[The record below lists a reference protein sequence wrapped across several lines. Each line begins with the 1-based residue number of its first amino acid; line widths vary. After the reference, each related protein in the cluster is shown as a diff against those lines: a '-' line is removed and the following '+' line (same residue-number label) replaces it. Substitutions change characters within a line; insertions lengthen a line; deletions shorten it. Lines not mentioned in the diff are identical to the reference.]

1 MSRLYKQQ
9 MFAPTE
15 MNQSEAKKKLTVG
28 TRVKN
33 SKTGEISY
41 VNIAPDQT
49 KKSGYFGVDG
59 DTKRKRKPSLYTID
73 ESDNKPPS
81 PPLGKPSW
89 GKGDESGMRKNTFKN
104 PPMRRPSQLRQKP
117 TLRQNSL
124 PSMDNEEEDDEALA
138 IRQAEFREDI
148 REKLS
153 DAITKISDCKI
164 RYGVAK
170 YIDRVNKKKTVAKW
184 FGQGKTEQIS
194 IAQDSTLFK
203 ALTAVHDCVKR
214 ILTDESQAC
223 GKKLSEKTHNL
234 FLRKPCGWTVSGLL
248 HSGWSNK
255 RWDFYCTESE
265 GLDKS
270 FVSDYVSNAYK
281 LCKFLNPG
289 HYNNT
294 IELERQDKV
303 KRDAERKNANNEA
316 EQAVEQQRIAAV
328 EQQRIATEQA
338 AAKQQRIAAEQAA
351 AEQQRIAAEQQ
362 RIAAKQAAAKQAAT
376 EQAAAE
382 QQRIAK
388 AKQQRIAEQQRIA
401 NEQEEKKEDDEIL
414 NSDTDDDDD
423 GAADGVAQRK
433 AQKKR
438 ISTKFTANKEK
449 KRRNLLLM
457 AADDCSSEVK
467 DRLKAENR
475 RLKIEREE
483 LRTELRE
490 INRT

>member
-1 MSRLYKQQ
+1 
-9 MFAPTE
+9 
-15 MNQSEAKKKLTVG
+15 
-28 TRVKN
+28 
-33 SKTGEISY
+33 
-41 VNIAPDQT
+41 
-49 KKSGYFGVDG
+49 
-59 DTKRKRKPSLYTID
+59 
-73 ESDNKPPS
+73 
-81 PPLGKPSW
+81 
-89 GKGDESGMRKNTFKN
+89 
-104 PPMRRPSQLRQKP
+104 
-117 TLRQNSL
+117 
-124 PSMDNEEEDDEALA
+124 
-138 IRQAEFREDI
+138 
-148 REKLS
+148 
-153 DAITKISDCKI
+153 
-164 RYGVAK
+164 VAK
-170 YIDRVNKKKTVAKW
+170 YIDRVNKKKTVPKW

-214 ILTDESQAC
+214 ILTDKSQAC

-234 FLRKPCGWTVSGLL
+234 FLTKPCKWTVSGLL

-255 RWDFYCTESE
+255 RWDFYCAESE

-328 EQQRIATEQA
+328 EQQRIAAEQA

-351 AEQQRIAAEQQ
+351 AEQQRMPAE
-362 RIAAKQAAAKQAAT
+362 
-376 EQAAAE
+376 
-382 QQRIAK
+382 
-388 AKQQRIAEQQRIA
+388 QRIA

-423 GAADGVAQRK
+423 GVEERK
-433 AQKKR
+433 AQRTR
-438 ISTKFTANKEK
+438 IITKFNANKEK

-467 DRLKAENR
+467 ARLEAENI
-475 RLKIEREE
+475 RLKIKRGE
-483 LRTELRE
+483 LRTKLKE